1 MFHISP
7 NTVGTPIEEGSTI
20 FLPDILGGL
29 IIEFFPIQEP
39 LRPPLLNKLGSSSI
53 RIFNGGVLY

>member
-20 FLPDILGGL
+20 FLPDILRGL
-29 IIEFFPIQEP
+29 QIEFFLIQEP
-39 LRPPLLNKLGSSSI
+39 LRPPFIK
-53 RIFNGGVLY
+53 